1 MAFDRA
7 AAKASGYSDEEIDA
21 YLQANPHVAKE
32 TPPAPVSADTPP
44 PPSTEVPDINRTA
57 EALAT
62 AGLGAGNVISG
73 VGGAVKD
80 LIAPAASAYGAYKLG
95 QVANSAINRF
105 GQGAAA
111 NPVPQGPVAPNIGTP
126 GNPIGAQTA
135 RTVPVSGAVAPE
147 GVPIQRVAQ
156 QAATTA
162 AAPAEAS
169 MMARAGQMASQYA
182 PAMRAG
188 LGMAGRLAG
197 PAGLAYSLYQAAP
210 ELHAAGQQLN
220 LGQAQQRMRQ
230 AQQAPLT
237 MPTPAPLSAQEANN
251 LLASGDERTIN
262 IYGGR
267 QKLMSIANPN
277 ALNSGFAQQLNR
289 MGR

>member
-1 MAFDRA
+1 MAAPEAQMA
-7 AAKASGYSDEEIDA
+7 A
-21 YLQANPHVAKE
+21 QA
-32 TPPAPVSADTPP
+32 
-44 PPSTEVPDINRTA
+44 
-57 EALAT
+57 
-62 AGLGAGNVISG
+62 
-73 VGGAVKD
+73 
-80 LIAPAASAYGAYKLG
+80 
-95 QVANSAINRF
+95 
-105 GQGAAA
+105 
-111 NPVPQGPVAPNIGTP
+111 
-126 GNPIGAQTA
+126 A
-135 RTVPVSGAVAPE
+135 RT
-147 GVPIQRVAQ
+147 
-156 QAATTA
+156 

-197 PAGLAYSLYQAAP
+197 PAGLAYSAYQAAP
-210 ELHAAGQQLN
+210 ELAAAGQQLN

-230 AQQAPLT
+230 AQQAPLS

-267 QKLMSIANPN
+267 QKLMAVANPN